1 MTQESVHCL
10 NIIDIVFADDKTVR
24 DAWKDLYDKYCVQNP
39 DAAQLKKI
47 QNAQYKLLETIS
59 KSLGYKGKV
68 TWETIQN
75 PYVPDGMIKQWQE
88 QAKSQQAYN
97 TLFMDEYFKSKQS
110 FRRMYIK
117 DIFLLPKSVPCPKNF
132 LNAIVRTAKIFSGF
146 TRTEVRALNI
156 SQSFIRITLEN
167 KSHFIL
173 IMSSEQLTARYG

>member
-1 MTQESVHCL
+1 MASGYKGERKMECKDILNLIAIVVIPIAAVLIGQYLQNRAEIRKDKMQIFKTLMTSRIYGWTQESVHCL
-10 NIIDIVFADDKTVR
+10 NIIDIVFADDKIVR

-59 KSLGYKGKV
+59 KSLGYKDKV

-97 TLFMDEYFKSKQS
+97 TLLNTMAN
-110 FRRMYIK
+110 IV
-117 DIFLLPKSVPCPKNF
+117 PKEQKN
-132 LNAIVRTAKIFSGF
+132 
-146 TRTEVRALNI
+146 TEG
-156 SQSFIRITLEN
+156 Q
-167 KSHFIL
+167 K
-173 IMSSEQLTARYG
+173 